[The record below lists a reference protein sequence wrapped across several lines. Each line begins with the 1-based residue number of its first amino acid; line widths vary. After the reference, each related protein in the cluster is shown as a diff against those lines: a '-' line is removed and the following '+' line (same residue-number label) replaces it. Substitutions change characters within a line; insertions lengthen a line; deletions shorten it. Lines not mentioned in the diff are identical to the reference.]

1 MGAAAAKKR
10 SVVYVDGFSKVLLP
24 GVRVGYVVAP
34 PRLRDRLVRLQ
45 QVREICGPPILQRTL
60 GEFLRRGLF
69 KKHLERVVPIYAAR
83 RDAMLEALAEV
94 MPDGVE
100 WTAPEGGY
108 CVWVTL
114 PNHRGLEDLYEAAL
128 QRGVAFT
135 PGEVFQAQPEPGR
148 CLRLCF
154 GTLTED
160 RIRQGVATLG
170 QLIKTRLRTPA
181 SERHRPADLKPVV

>member
-1 MGAAAAKKR
+1 M
-10 SVVYVDGFSKVLLP
+10 
-24 GVRVGYVVAP
+24 
-34 PRLRDRLVRLQ
+34 RLQ

-83 RDAMLEALAEV
+83 RDAMLEALAKA

-100 WTAPEGGY
+100 WTVPQGGY

-114 PNHRGLEDLYEAAL
+114 PDHRGLEDLYEAAL
-128 QRGVAFT
+128 ERGVAFT
-135 PGEVFQAQPEPGR
+135 PGEVFQAQPESGR

-160 RIRQGVATLG
+160 RIQRAVSTLG
-170 QLIKTRLRTPA
+170 QLIAERLRTLP
-181 SERHRPADLKPVV
+181 SGRHRPAELKPVV